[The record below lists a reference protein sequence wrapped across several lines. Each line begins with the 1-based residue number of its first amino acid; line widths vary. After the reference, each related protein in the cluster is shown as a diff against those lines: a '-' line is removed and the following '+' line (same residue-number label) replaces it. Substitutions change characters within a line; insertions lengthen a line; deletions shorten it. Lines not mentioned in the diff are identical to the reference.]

1 MNGLGSKVPAQPEK
15 TTGATGENNR
25 SHRNL
30 DESSA
35 PTGENHRSNR
45 RKPPDPS
52 DKTTGGY
59 GTPYFTRFRSNRR
72 KPPEP
77 PELGVKVPNPPEK
90 TTGATG
96 TLACGGIN
104 KINKMCFSF

>member
-1 MNGLGSKVPAQPEK
+1 MGWGRKFRLNRRKPPEQPEK
-15 TTGATGENNR
+15 TTGATGTW
-25 SHRNL
+25 

-35 PTGENHRSNR
+35 PTGENHRIHR
-45 RKPPDPS
+45 RKQPDPS
-52 DKTTGGY
+52 EKTTGGY

-96 TLACGGIN
+96 TLACGRIN

>member
-1 MNGLGSKVPAQPEK
+1 MVLYKFYQFHHLELIKLKLMNGLGSKVPAQPET
-15 TTGATGENNR
+15 TTGATGTWG
-25 SHRNL
+25 
-30 DESSA
+30 ESSA

-45 RKPPDPS
+45 RKQPDPS
-52 DKTTGGY
+52 EKTTGGY
-59 GTPYFTRFRSNRR
+59 GTPYFTRFRRNRR

-96 TLACGGIN
+96 TFG
-104 KINKMCFSF
+104 MW